1 MLMENL
7 EAQIDDLTQRLS
19 SAQLDPKLLIQRAL
33 AHEQLNQLDKAF
45 VDLRAVLSDDSTNT
59 EAKSA
64 LERVLHSIQERQAQ
78 STDSLYDLVRIATG
92 AEDSAQRLDAARH
105 LASLSHEPKVCMHI
119 TEDHLFEQLVDAVS
133 REPDD
138 SLPKDISGPSSIS
151 LRLLLLHTISNVAA
165 IPNAA
170 LSCTN
175 CFLRGNGGGLS
186 AFLGEGESVCVKV
199 ASDCVISAV
208 THAATLDSPDE
219 RLPISKATIVLRM
232 FASRCSAEYNSNV
245 QKASMASLIKASASQ
260 DLALCIFT
268 LPEFALV
275 LHHVANSNESF
286 RMSVSALLAKCFEHI
301 GPAMEATVLGAFSST
316 IMKCLTSNSKV
327 EIHCGLLALAAV
339 FDAQPQFGANLFKGD
354 GILSLIMNIGKN
366 ATEDMKISIC
376 KALLS
381 GCNDPTSRQMIS
393 NVCVPF
399 LLDSHRQSQ
408 NQELRGVS
416 SLSLIKLM
424 SLNKTVEEELL
435 RDGQTLTF
443 FIDALRADSKPSSR
457 DQVMAVEALSY
468 LSIIPKVKDQIAS
481 NTEVLKLLIALCSKN
496 RDRAFQ
502 YGVATILANITAY
515 QKQLTEEQK
524 QVQKLRDLAN
534 QQSNQPSSDTST
546 SASPNDDDAVA
557 ARTKL
562 VASSGIFLILGA
574 LASSESINVRDAVS
588 QTYLSVATDRDLR
601 GLIIQHGGCRQL
613 IGLATIGSKE
623 GRATAA
629 QALAKIAITSDP
641 HLAFKGQMV
650 YELVRPL
657 ISLCTG
663 DTLLQQF
670 EALMA
675 LTNIASV
682 NDDVR
687 ARIIASDGI
696 RAMENLQFLDHVMVR
711 RAATEALCN
720 MMYHPQVMEMYTS
733 PGSSPRLKVMVA
745 LSDSEDFATRRA
757 ASGALAV
764 LSSHPDAAIHIA
776 RQNRALTIL
785 IELAK
790 EDSPELQH
798 RAIETIKN
806 ITFASEDCT
815 RKLMSEGVVEV
826 LSNLI
831 KGGANGI
838 SQVAAET
845 LQLINQQSR
854 G

>member
-119 TEDHLFEQLVDAVS
+119 TEDHLFEQLVDA
-133 REPDD
+133 
-138 SLPKDISGPSSIS
+138 
-151 LRLLLLHTISNVAA
+151 
-165 IPNAA
+165 
-170 LSCTN
+170 
-175 CFLRGNGGGLS
+175 
-186 AFLGEGESVCVKV
+186 V

-354 GILSLIMNIGKN
+354 GILSLIMNIGEN
-366 ATEDMKISIC
+366 ATEDMKISIY
-376 KALLS
+376 
-381 GCNDPTSRQMIS
+381 
-393 NVCVPF
+393 
-399 LLDSHRQSQ
+399 SHRQSQ

-468 LSIIPKVKDQIAS
+468 LDYSQSQRSDCF
-481 NTEVLKLLIALCSKN
+481 EH
-496 RDRAFQ
+496 RATHR
-502 YGVATILANITAY
+502 GTKTGP
-515 QKQLTEEQK
+515 
-524 QVQKLRDLAN
+524 KLRDLAN